1 MEIINLHLYPST
13 FKFESRIL
21 KETSSIIKLNLASRI
36 IILSAGE
43 KGQLKD
49 EVITEQIK
57 LHRIIPFLNIFSP
70 SKISKALF
78 YGEFY
83 VRALF
88 FGVRQKITVINC
100 HSLMMLPVAVFL
112 KRMKN
117 AKLIYDPH
125 ELETERLG
133 LHGLGQ
139 KISKW
144 VERNL
149 ISACDAT
156 IVVSESILKWYS
168 SSYQLKNI
176 FLIRNAPH
184 YFHTRKSNI
193 LREKLGIPDK
203 QLIFLYQGLIN
214 EGRSIELYLNAF
226 SKMEY
231 HHLVIMGY
239 GPLEQMVK
247 DYALKFSNIHFH
259 PAVKPYEVLEYTQS
273 ADIGLSLI
281 ENCCLSYY
289 YSLPNK
295 FFEYIMAEIPLV
307 VSSFPDMAN
316 LVESHDIGWAVDVN
330 VEELIGAIKSI
341 TPGDLIVKKEKLRK
355 VKSQFTWENEEIAL
369 IKIFD
374 GLHLR
379 K

>member
-21 KETSSIIKLNLASRI
+21 KETNSIIKLNLASRI

-49 EVITEQIK
+49 EPVTERIK
-57 LHRIIPFLNIFSP
+57 VHRIIPFLNIFSD

-78 YGEFY
+78 YVEFY
-83 VRALF
+83 IRALF
-88 FGVRQKITVINC
+88 FGVRQKINVINC
-100 HSLMMLPVAVFL
+100 HSLMMLPLAVFL
-112 KRMKN
+112 KRIKY

-139 KISKW
+139 KVSKW

-149 ISACDAT
+149 ILACDAT

-168 SSYQLKNI
+168 SSYQLQNI
-176 FLIRNAPH
+176 FLIRNTPH
-184 YFHTRKSNI
+184 YFKTSKGNI
-193 LREKLGIPDK
+193 LRKKLGIPDEP
-203 QLIFLYQGLIN
+203 LIFLYQGLIN
-214 EGRSIELYLNAF
+214 EGRSIELYLSAF
-226 SKMEY
+226 SKMND

-239 GPLEQMVK
+239 GPLEPTVK
-247 DYALKFSNIHFH
+247 HYAAKFSNIHFQ
-259 PAVKPYEVLEYTQS
+259 PAVKPSEVLEYTQS

-295 FFEYIMAEIPLV
+295 FFEYIMAEVPLV
-307 VSSFPDMAN
+307 VSNFPDMAN
-316 LVESHDIGWAVDVN
+316 LVKSLDIGWAVEVT
-330 VEELIGAIKSI
+330 EEGLFIAIKSI
-341 TPGDLIVKKEKLRK
+341 TRDHLIVKKEKLK
-355 VKSQFTWENEEIAL
+355 NVKNQFTWEIEEMTL

-374 GLHLR
+374 GL
-379 K
+379 